1 MSDYDKFIEHVLDI
15 KTAITQLTDRIS
27 KLEGKLSNG
36 INSDIK
42 ELKDSREKDKQ
53 EAIKARENL
62 EKTIVKAIKTNWQI
76 CPTTKKINNF
86 LLTKKTIDDI
96 KHGSKT
102 WIMWA
107 WPIGLGIFYFIMN
120 IVLKITGVI

>member
-1 MSDYDKFIEHVLDI
+1 MSDYDKFIEHVLEI
-15 KTAITQLTDRIS
+15 KTALTTLTDRIS

-42 ELKDSREKDKQ
+42 ELKEARAADKK
-53 EAIKARENL
+53 EANEARKNL
-62 EKTIVKAIKTNWQI
+62 EYTIVKAIKTNWQL

-96 KHGSKT
+96 NQGNKT
-102 WIMWA
+102 LSMWA
-107 WPIGLGIFYFIMN
+107 WPVGLGVFYFIVN
-120 IVLKITGVI
+120 VVLKITGVI